1 MTLQADF
8 DTVVLSTGLLLD
20 SRRQFPNPYKSV
32 PQGSVGLISRFGQF
46 YKSVDP
52 GLVKVNV
59 TSENLRMVDV
69 KIQLSTVPKQAVMTK
84 DNGMSGGFRSRQP
97 NRSSGGT
104 DWMMF
109 F

>member
-1 MTLQADF
+1 MPSMTLEADF
-8 DTVVLSTGLLLD
+8 DTVVLMTGLLFD
-20 SRRQFPNPYKSV
+20 RRQFPNPYKSV

-84 DNGMSGGFRSRQP
+84 DNGTSGVIHLRESNPMEQG
-97 NRSSGGT
+97 N
-104 DWMMF
+104 
-109 F
+109 